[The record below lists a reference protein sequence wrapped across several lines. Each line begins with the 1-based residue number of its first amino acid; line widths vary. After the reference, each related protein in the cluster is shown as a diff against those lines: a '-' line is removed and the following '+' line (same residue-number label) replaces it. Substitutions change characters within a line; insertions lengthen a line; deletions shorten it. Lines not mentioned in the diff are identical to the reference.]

1 MQDITEVRSDRQLID
16 HDPIIRRHQRSSLKQ
31 KNPSAKNDN
40 IGRQNKK
47 DQTPVKMPHI
57 AQ

>member
-1 MQDITEVRSDRQLID
+1 MTEVRSDRQLID
-16 HDPIIRRHQRSSLKQ
+16 HDPIIRRQQRSSLKQ
-31 KNPSAKNDN
+31 KNPIAKNDN